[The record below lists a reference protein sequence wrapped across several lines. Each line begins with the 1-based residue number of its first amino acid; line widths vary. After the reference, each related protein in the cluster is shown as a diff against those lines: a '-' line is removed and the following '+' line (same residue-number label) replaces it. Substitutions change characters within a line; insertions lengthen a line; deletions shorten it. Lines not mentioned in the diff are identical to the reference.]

1 MIINILILFLM
12 QSMDNFSKNEP
23 HRNSIRPK
31 LALVAVSEIL
41 KNLRFFEKIDIFS
54 KKSDFEKKKFCRNF
68 ARNHIGELLSYE
80 AATVLMFSKIVHS
93 FASGIK

>member
-1 MIINILILFLM
+1 MANYW
-12 QSMDNFSKNEP
+12 KNE
-23 HRNSIRPK
+23 HSRSFVRPK

-41 KNLRFFEKIDIFS
+41 KNLRFFEKIDMFS

-80 AATVLMFSKIVHS
+80 ASTVLIVSEIVHS
-93 FASGIK
+93 LRLE